1 MNAKN
6 VKIMI
11 ADDDPGIVD
20 AVEMLL
26 KFEGYEVIS
35 TLDGSTT
42 IFDMKQEQ
50 PDLLLLDI
58 WMSGE
63 DGRDI
68 CKKIKQ
74 DEATKSLPVIM
85 ISASRDIRESAME
98 AGADDFLAKPFE
110 MDQLLKK
117 IAYYTQKRDVA

>member
-1 MNAKN
+1 
-6 VKIMI
+6 MI

-26 KFEGYEVIS
+26 EFEGYDVAS

-42 IFDMKQEQ
+42 IPDMKEEQ

-74 DEATKSLPVIM
+74 DESIKGVPVIM

-110 MDQLLKK
+110 MNELLKK